1 MMDPDALSLKTSSHK
16 PKQTRAPRHKAG
28 ERFLLGPI
36 PMNWLD
42 KASRSSGRGSAFQ
55 VAIAIWHISGLKKQA
70 RRVKLVSSVLRNM
83 GINRHA
89 CYRGLRVLEDAQ
101 LIHVERHA
109 GRLPIV
115 TILDCSEPA
124 D

>member
-1 MMDPDALSLKTSSHK
+1 MDPDALSLKRAPHK
-16 PKQTRAPRHKAG
+16 PQQARAPHHKSG
-28 ERFLLGPI
+28 ERFLRGPI
-36 PMNWLD
+36 PMNWLN
-42 KASRSSGRGSAFQ
+42 KASRTSGRGSAFQ
-55 VAIAIWHISGLKKQA
+55 IAIAIWHISGLKKQA
-70 RRVKLVSSVLRNM
+70 RRFRLVSSVLKNM

-89 CYRGLRVLEDAQ
+89 CYRGLRVLENAR

-115 TILDCSEPA
+115 TILDCSEPP